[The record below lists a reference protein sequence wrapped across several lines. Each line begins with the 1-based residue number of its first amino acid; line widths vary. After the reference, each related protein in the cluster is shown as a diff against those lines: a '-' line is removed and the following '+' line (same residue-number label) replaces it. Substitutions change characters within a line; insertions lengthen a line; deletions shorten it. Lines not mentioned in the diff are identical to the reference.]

1 MTRFAR
7 KNGVTENKET
17 KKKKQE
23 ATDWSG
29 MFGEKK
35 EEQTEAASTTT
46 TTTTTNNS
54 EIDLLIEQKRKHESD
69 LNKRIEQENLNYSS
83 EMSKAMQ
90 KYASHVDKEV
100 LDDLLDMKKRG
111 LIEDDAEFVERLTKE
126 ARSNRRRLTRQNE
139 RETTKI
145 CFKCRRSG
153 HSVEEC
159 PEVSGDMEQ
168 AVGICYKCGST
179 EHSVTKCKV
188 KVEPGKKKKKIL
200 VQVLKPNFRVATQ
213 MIIKLSLEF
222 LKPF

>member
-7 KNGVTENKET
+7 KGGVTENKET

-29 MFGEKK
+29 MFVEKK
-35 EEQTEAASTTT
+35 DEPTETDTTIEKN
-46 TTTTTNNS
+46 NNS
-54 EIDLLIEQKRKHESD
+54 NEDVALLNEQKRKHESD
-69 LNKRIEQENLNYSS
+69 LNRRIEQENLNYSS

-139 RETTKI
+139 RETAKI

-159 PEVSGDMEQ
+159 PEVSRDMEQ

-188 KVEPGKKKKKIL
+188 KVEPGKKNVSTYYLSALIWGPSLWVPK
-200 VQVLKPNFRVATQ
+200 FRR
-213 MIIKLSLEF
+213 IKRSSR
-222 LKPF
+222 